1 MAEFVRAAK
10 TEDIP
15 VGTMKGFEINFERI
29 LICHTK
35 DGFYAVANECSHD
48 SAPISAGELENNMVI
63 CPRHGAKFDVTSGE
77 VKAPPAVVGID
88 TFEIKIEN
96 DEIFVRLE

>member
-1 MAEFVRAAK
+1 VAEFVRVTK
-10 TEDIP
+10 TEEVP
-15 VGTMKGFEINFERI
+15 LGTMKGFEINFERI
-29 LICHTK
+29 MICHNEN
-35 DGFYAVANECSHD
+35 GFYALSDECSHD
-48 SAPISAGELENNMVI
+48 SAPISAGELEDNMVV
-63 CPRHGAKFDVTSGE
+63 CPRHGAKFDLATGE